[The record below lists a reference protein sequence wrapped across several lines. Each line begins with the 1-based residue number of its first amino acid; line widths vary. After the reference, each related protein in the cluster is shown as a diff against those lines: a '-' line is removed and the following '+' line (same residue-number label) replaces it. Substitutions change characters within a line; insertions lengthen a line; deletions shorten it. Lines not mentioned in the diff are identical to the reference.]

1 LVVLAL
7 IRYHNKK
14 GKDRMQR
21 KLTRGAPGLEHEASA
36 LGSELFWDDLRLFLA
51 CAAHRSL
58 RRAADAHGVS
68 ASTIARA
75 LDRLE
80 KTLGYRLFARYQEG
94 LKLTNDGHSMLGE
107 VQAMERA
114 TLSIARRSHVGR
126 DSLRGTVRVAIT
138 EGLGTYW
145 VLPKLLPFTQAH
157 RLLTMELRC
166 TMDSTDV
173 ARLEADISIQFR
185 KPANPDLYAVRLGY
199 LHTYPFASQAYEQ
212 RFGVPRSLEE
222 ARQHRFIQ
230 QVSPLLPEGAY
241 ERFLQVDTLEGMI
254 ALRTNTSSA
263 VLYAIERDA
272 GIGWLPSYALVFGGR
287 FVPVDIGVPHSLE
300 IWMTYH
306 PDIRNSEH
314 HMIIVDWLRRLFDPR
329 RFPCFRE
336 EFIHPLELVP
346 MMADVAQ
353 THGGRGFLAA
363 DPAGQSSEAWSAG
376 GAPPLPEPFTR
387 VTADKVPLP
396 DA

>member
-1 LVVLAL
+1 MQPKLAQGASDL
-7 IRYHNKK
+7 ELAGRAF
-14 GKDRMQR
+14 MQ
-21 KLTRGAPGLEHEASA
+21 
-36 LGSELFWDDLRLFLA
+36 ELSWDDLRIFLS
-51 CAAHRSL
+51 CTSQGSL
-58 RRAADAHGVS
+58 RRASEVLGVS

-80 KTLGYRLFARYQEG
+80 KTVGYRLFARDKEG
-94 LKLTNDGHSMLGE
+94 LRLTDDGRFMLDE
-107 VQAMERA
+107 VRAMERA
-114 TLSIARRSHVGR
+114 TLSIARRSSVGQ
-126 DSLRGTVRVAIT
+126 DPLRGIVRVAIT

-173 ARLEADISIQFR
+173 ARLEADISIQFH
-185 KPANPDLYAVRLGY
+185 KATNPDLYAVRLGY
-199 LHTYPFASQAYEQ
+199 LHTYPFASQEYA
-212 RFGVPRSLEE
+212 RRNGIPRSLEE
-222 ARQHRFIQ
+222 ARQHRFVQ

-241 ERFLQVDTLEGMI
+241 ERLLGVESLDGMI

-287 FVPVDIGVPHSLE
+287 FVPVDIGIKHSLE

-306 PDIRNSEH
+306 PYIRNSER
-314 HMIIVDWLRRLFDPR
+314 HMVVVDWLRRLFDAR

-336 EFIHPLELVP
+336 EFVHPLGLLP
-346 MMADVAQ
+346 MMTDVAE

-363 DPAGQSSEAWSAG
+363 DPTGQSSGLARAGASSLSAEMRAQRATLGTAG
-376 GAPPLPEPFTR
+376 GET
-387 VTADKVPLP
+387 
-396 DA
+396 